1 MAQAFVQH
9 TINTSAVS
17 ALLYCSGTVW
27 RWERVRDSHN
37 GSGNCPLRRILCWW
51 PGDTNVAAIKDSNDI
66 RMERVEHAGL
76 EEEGWLGGGI
86 GAYMRSICEVGCGV
100 GGWGGDWSLCTG
112 DNYPPA
118 APRDSR
124 QACDFPFQ
132 ELLQSQR
139 LRVNRE
145 GGASHRTFGM

>member
-1 MAQAFVQH
+1 M
-9 TINTSAVS
+9 
-17 ALLYCSGTVW
+17 
-27 RWERVRDSHN
+27 
-37 GSGNCPLRRILCWW
+37 
-51 PGDTNVAAIKDSNDI
+51 AAIKDSNDI

-112 DNYPPA
+112 DNCPPA